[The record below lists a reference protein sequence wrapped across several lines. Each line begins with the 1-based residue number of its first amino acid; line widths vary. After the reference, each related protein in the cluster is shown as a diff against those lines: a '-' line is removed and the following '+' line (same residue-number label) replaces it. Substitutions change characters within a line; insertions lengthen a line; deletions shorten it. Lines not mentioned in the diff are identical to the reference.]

1 MYYMNPISISISWL
15 KPIKSPNESLTIP
28 IFLVLFLHFPMLSPW
43 KYGDVL
49 PEKCRLQA
57 QLTQL
62 RRWPRVPDTT
72 RRGEEDPTLGVSIVM
87 EAPQNGWFIRENP
100 NYKWMMTR
108 GIPIYG
114 KPPS

>member
-1 MYYMNPISISISWL
+1 
-15 KPIKSPNESLTIP
+15 
-28 IFLVLFLHFPMLSPW
+28 MLSPW

-72 RRGEEDPTLGVSIVM
+72 SRGEEDPTLGVSIVM
-87 EAPQNGWFIRENP
+87 EAPQNGLV
-100 NYKWMMTR
+100 YK
-108 GIPIYG
+108 G
-114 KPPS
+114 KSQLQMDDD